1 MSLRRGID
9 LAASVDSTFGVVL
22 GEQRLGLLETAL
34 GRYDDAHQRLRLA
47 LQVALASGNPMV
59 LEHSPTRLFTTLAR
73 NRLEAGDVDAA
84 ATYLK
89 QGLAAQAEVVAQGF
103 GECVTCDVLLY
114 PAAVAVNLAR
124 GEYDE
129 AERAC
134 QRAEESTTW
143 FHSRAWIAT
152 AHELRGLLSHACGHE
167 QPARHHLD
175 RALSV
180 FRTLEQPYDE
190 ARCLEALATLTQD
203 RSHARELRDQALQ
216 RYRQLGAAGAL
227 RRLTITAHSG
237 RETG

>member
-59 LEHSPTRLFTTLAR
+59 LEHSPTRLFTTLAH

-103 GECVTCDVLLY
+103 GECVTCDVL
-114 PAAVAVNLAR
+114 
-124 GEYDE
+124 
-129 AERAC
+129 
-134 QRAEESTTW
+134 ST
-143 FHSRAWIAT
+143 RP
-152 AHELRGLLSHACGHE
+152 L
-167 QPARHHLD
+167 
-175 RALSV
+175 
-180 FRTLEQPYDE
+180 
-190 ARCLEALATLTQD
+190 
-203 RSHARELRDQALQ
+203 
-216 RYRQLGAAGAL
+216 
-227 RRLTITAHSG
+227 
-237 RETG
+237 